1 MVGVPGFS
9 KRLFETL
16 SKDNINIILITQA
29 SSEHAICVAIQQS
42 DVKSCREK
50 LLMICFKNDVSTNKL
65 DPIIVELDLAIIAVI
80 GDKMKSQQG
89 VSGKMFSV
97 LGKNNVNI
105 RAIAQGASERNI
117 SAVIS
122 KKDVKKALNS
132 LHEIYFDGN
141 CQTVECIYYWSRQ
154 CWQRS

>member
-1 MVGVPGFS
+1 
-9 KRLFETL
+9 
-16 SKDNINIILITQA
+16 
-29 SSEHAICVAIQQS
+29 
-42 DVKSCREK
+42 
-50 LLMICFKNDVSTNKL
+50 
-65 DPIIVELDLAIIAVI
+65 
-80 GDKMKSQQG
+80 MKSQQG

-132 LHEIYFDGN
+132 LHEIYFNDNVKQLNIFITGVGNVGKELIKQINNQYDYLKEKMNVNIRVIGLSDSKKMYFDEDGIDLS
-141 CQTVECIYYWSRQ
+141 TVEWVSKFDQWIEFAKEEYASLETTQ
-154 CWQRS
+154 IKLAAK